1 MENTIRITYFPVLL
15 RSHHQTFSNDMPFV
29 SLPLK
34 PVLFAITEF
43 VALLYDST
51 RGIANKILRKS
62 FVLTLE
68 KILLKTIRKI
78 SNY

>member
-1 MENTIRITYFPVLL
+1 MENTNRITYFPVLL
-15 RSHHQTFSNDMPFV
+15 RSHQTFSNDMPFV

-43 VALLYDST
+43 VALLFYT

-68 KILLKTIRKI
+68 KILLKAIRKI